1 MSRRELFGLLRGR
14 APVRASD
21 VARPVI
27 APVWQVD
34 DASAED
40 PAGDARPARDG
51 RPARGAVSSAEP
63 TSPDGWTLASF
74 YAARARTP

>member
-1 MSRRELFGLLRGR
+1 MSRRELFGLMRGR
-14 APVRASD
+14 VPVRATD

-34 DASAED
+34 DETLD
-40 PAGDARPARDG
+40 AGETHPTHDG
-51 RPARGAVSSAEP
+51 PSRVEP